1 MLSCARIGAIH
12 TLTHGGG
19 SAINLADKLDLCDPK
34 LIITCTAGYHNDK
47 AEVIL
52 LPPIIDEAI
61 KLTKKLSNKSIK
73 KLCYKRPEISSEGL
87 KMDDTYVDYK
97 TLLESDEWDEE
108 DAEMVPSGHHLY
120 IR

>member
-1 MLSCARIGAIH
+1 MTVSEVVTREKSWNTVRTNIFQLILYFVCSQ
-12 TLTHGGG
+12 
-19 SAINLADKLDLCDPK
+19 NL
-34 LIITCTAGYHNDK
+34 GQ
-47 AEVIL
+47 
-52 LPPIIDEAI
+52 
-61 KLTKKLSNKSIK
+61 LTKKLSNKSIK
-73 KLCYKRPEISSEGL
+73 KLCYKRPEISGEGL